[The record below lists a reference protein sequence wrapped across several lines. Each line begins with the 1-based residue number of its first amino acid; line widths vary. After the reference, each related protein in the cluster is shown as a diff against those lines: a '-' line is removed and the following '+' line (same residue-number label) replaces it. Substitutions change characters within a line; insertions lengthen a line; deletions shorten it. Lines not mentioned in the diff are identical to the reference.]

1 MTITGSCEC
10 NAVTYSIT
18 DSSVYVYA
26 CHCLNCQ
33 TRSGSAFAEHAMVSD
48 SSFTFE
54 GGTTG
59 YKRSENGIEFEEVFC
74 AICHTR
80 IFNRNSLLPDMIFL
94 RAGTLA
100 GSQTLGSRLIEPHS
114 QNKTVAAS
122 MIAEKNV
129 SGHRSYRV
137 ATRRQSLRRPNMISM
152 RLRRL

>member
-100 GSQTLGSRLIEPHS
+100 GSQTLDPIAHIWISRKQAWIALPKGIPVFAESP
-114 QNKTVAAS
+114 TPEEFGAA
-122 MIAEKNV
+122 IHAAEQR
-129 SGHRSYRV
+129 G
-137 ATRRQSLRRPNMISM
+137 QG
-152 RLRRL
+152 

>member
-1 MTITGSCEC
+1 
-10 NAVTYSIT
+10 
-18 DSSVYVYA
+18 
-26 CHCLNCQ
+26 
-33 TRSGSAFAEHAMVSD
+33 MVSD

-100 GSQTLGSRLIEPHS
+100 GSQTLDPIAHIWISRKQAWIALPKGIPVFAESP
-114 QNKTVAAS
+114 TPEEFGAA
-122 MIAEKNV
+122 IHAAEQR
-129 SGHRSYRV
+129 G
-137 ATRRQSLRRPNMISM
+137 QG
-152 RLRRL
+152 